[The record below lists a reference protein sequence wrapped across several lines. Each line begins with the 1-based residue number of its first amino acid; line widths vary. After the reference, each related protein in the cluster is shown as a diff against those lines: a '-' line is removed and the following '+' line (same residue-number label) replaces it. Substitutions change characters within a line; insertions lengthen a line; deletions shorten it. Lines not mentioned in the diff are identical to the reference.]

1 MMNSRAVSGALG
13 RATLSQLHPK
23 MLALLLGPFLLSLV
37 LWAAAAW
44 FFWQPLTNLIGS
56 VLFSNGFMAQV
67 NHWLAQIG
75 LPAKGLVSA
84 VLALLLV
91 VPLMFVTA
99 VAAIAVFAMPA
110 VTRHLTVTDYPD
122 VVKKG
127 NLALGAS
134 IWNSVSS
141 LIIFVIGYIITLP
154 LWLIP
159 PLFIVVPLLWWG
171 WFNARVMRFD
181 SLLEHA
187 SEQERSHIISHNKS
201 DFRLLGLATAA
212 LNYLPPL
219 FIVAPVFGALAFSHY
234 SFDQLRQLRQINK
247 TGEKTI

>member
-1 MMNSRAVSGALG
+1 MNSKAVSRALG

-23 MLALLLGPFLLSLV
+23 MLGLLLGPFLLSLV

-56 VLFSNGFMAQV
+56 VLFSNGLMAQV
-67 NHWLAQIG
+67 NAWLAQIG

-84 VLALLLV
+84 LLALLLV

-110 VTRHLTVTDYPD
+110 VTRHLTATHYPD

-141 LIIFVIGYIITLP
+141 LIIFVMGYLITLP

-159 PLFIVVPLLWWG
+159 PLFIVVPLFWWG
-171 WFNARVMRFD
+171 WFNSRVMRFD
-181 SLLEHA
+181 SLLEYA
-187 SEQERSHIISHNKS
+187 SEQERSHIIAANKA
-201 DFRLLGLATAA
+201 DFRLLGLATAG

-234 SFDQLRQLRQINK
+234 AFEQLRLLRQHNQASEI
-247 TGEKTI
+247 IR